1 MKPGDL
7 VKLEIAIQRDNGK
20 IGIVVDRVLRH
31 RYAWM
36 KDSPRRFFYDVM
48 VEGEVRQF
56 VYDELLELEDWSSD
70 GTG

>member
-7 VKLEIAIQRDNGK
+7 VKLDIAIQRDNGK

-31 RYAWM
+31 RYTWM

-56 VYDELLELEDWSSD
+56 VYDELLEQEYWGSD
-70 GTG
+70 ETR